1 MCVHVGAPQSK
12 ERRPCFVCRVL
23 PCGRGL
29 AEERRV
35 WRRSFFSNQGGKNMR
50 QFTAIIGCLLFVG
63 CSGQAVLPTKPIE
76 IDRTYSAPQKS
87 VWQGLIQS
95 VTERGFLIQSS
106 EFDSGTLT
114 TSELIVKGNINSGTD
129 SHPKY
134 SFGLKVFG
142 AQSTRVEK
150 ATVTA
155 IMSGSDNDVRV
166 KIRVNIQASA
176 GNRDYLKWK
185 PVSSNGKLED
195 EIFRGIS
202 AALPAN

>member
-1 MCVHVGAPQSK
+1 MRK
-12 ERRPCFVCRVL
+12 
-23 PCGRGL
+23 L
-29 AEERRV
+29 AAL
-35 WRRSFFSNQGGKNMR
+35 S
-50 QFTAIIGCLLFVG
+50 AICLLFAG
-63 CSGQAVLPTKPIE
+63 CSGQAVLPTEPIKT
-76 IDRTYSAPQKS
+76 DLVYSSSQKS
-87 VWQGLIQS
+87 VWQGLIQA
-95 VTERGFLIQSS
+95 VTARGFLIQSS

-129 SHPKY
+129 SQPKY

-142 AQSTRVEK
+142 VQSTRVEK

-155 IMSGSDNDVRV
+155 IMSGIENDVRV

-195 EIFRGIS
+195 EILRGIS
-202 AALPAN
+202 AALTAN